1 MVHWNLVYREEY
13 EDKTSAI
20 KRELAIKRMK
30 SRKYIENLVKRNRIG
45 YRVPIED
52 RKGPGIIPPS
62 RYKEFSVKAGALF
75 LILICPVKYIF
86 HLFIRCFNIFSMC

>member
-1 MVHWNLVYREEY
+1 MVYWNLVFREECD
-13 EDKTSAI
+13 DKTSAI

-62 RYKEFSVKAGALF
+62 RYKEFSVKAGLF
-75 LILICPVKYIF
+75 
-86 HLFIRCFNIFSMC
+86 FNIDMPR